1 MGALLNAIAQGIDP
15 QAGIQRRQATQ
26 ANHNQLALAPGQQQ
40 IQNEQVRQQQLKTQQ
55 EELAANDEKIQR
67 QSMMDAAGD
76 PDTYIRL
83 LAKRG
88 ARPTT
93 VAAAQQAVFQ
103 QKQNYLTLSK
113 EQRAELDAQHERLR
127 GGLEAIQAA
136 PIDQKQAAWDQV
148 LKQTAQTD
156 PKEATTL
163 PLQYPGDDWVA
174 LHHNAVGMSG
184 SILKQANDKATGNK
198 LQAEADKAA
207 ADALKTE
214 AELPG
219 VAAEATGK
227 VATLPVTQATAEA
240 TLADKQ
246 LLPPVER
253 VKADAEAAK
262 AVEEKRWHGVQEA
275 AEKGKLSIEGAKL
288 ALSQKEFNAKFGSPT
303 SRAAFT
309 ESVKNNPDSYFS
321 LPPEMKPGVAADLV
335 AQGLSVP
342 TQLPA
347 DIKSR
352 AASAGLTLQSI
363 DRVKALLAD
372 PDIAGAIG
380 PIAGRLG
387 NLEQSVGDTFFGE
400 NDPRA
405 RKEQQLR
412 TELAYLKFQES
423 KGLFGGRP
431 AQQLIKSLS
440 SVSANPSMSQNLING
455 SLDAMSNS
463 MKAVGKEAKAYSF
476 GGAQGAVNATGD
488 AAPVS
493 NYKVGDTVKI
503 KGKEMKVTAVHPDG
517 SFDAK

>member
-1 MGALLNAIAQGIDP
+1 
-15 QAGIQRRQATQ
+15 
-26 ANHNQLALAPGQQQ
+26 
-40 IQNEQVRQQQLKTQQ
+40 
-55 EELAANDEKIQR
+55 
-67 QSMMDAAGD
+67 
-76 PDTYIRL
+76 
-83 LAKRG
+83 
-88 ARPTT
+88 
-93 VAAAQQAVFQ
+93 
-103 QKQNYLTLSK
+103 
-113 EQRAELDAQHERLR
+113 
-127 GGLEAIQAA
+127 
-136 PIDQKQAAWDQV
+136 
-148 LKQTAQTD
+148 
-156 PKEATTL
+156 
-163 PLQYPGDDWVA
+163 
-174 LHHNAVGMSG
+174 
-184 SILKQANDKATGNK
+184 
-198 LQAEADKAA
+198 
-207 ADALKTE
+207 
-214 AELPG
+214 
-219 VAAEATGK
+219 
-227 VATLPVTQATAEA
+227 VTQATAEA
-240 TLADKQ
+240 TLADKE
-246 LLPPVER
+246 LLSPVER

-262 AVEEKRWHGVQEA
+262 AIEEKRWHGVQEA

-476 GGAQGAVNATGD
+476 GGAQGAVNAGARPTATD
-488 AAPVS
+488 AEG
-493 NYKVGDTVKI
+493 NKV
-503 KGKEMKVTAVHPDG
+503 EWNG
-517 SFDAK
+517 SAWVPKQ